1 MKIAVVCAN
10 GKAGQLIVKEALD
23 RGFDVTAIVRGE
35 NKSAAQNVIVKDL
48 FDLTAA
54 DLADFDAVVDA
65 FGAWTP
71 ETLPQHSTSLAHLCD
86 ILSGTDT
93 RLLVVGGAGS
103 LYVNA

>member
-10 GKAGQLIVKEALD
+10 GKAGQLIVKEAVN
-23 RGFDVTAIVRGE
+23 RGFDVTAVVKGD

-71 ETLPQHSTSLAHLCD
+71 ETLPQHSTHLLTCATFFRELTQDFSLSAAQAACM
-86 ILSGTDT
+86 
-93 RLLVVGGAGS
+93 
-103 LYVNA
+103 